1 MTNKES
7 RLKAAKNY
15 LNMVAVTLKKA
26 EEMAVEAIKDVLRP
40 CNGGWCPIGTEDY
53 AEDIYYVYAEPI
65 ENEFRRVKAIK
76 YDVPTDTLYLCVEFE
91 DENEAKRC
99 KAVVGSN
106 KDWSCGGWIIPFKQ
120 AFISDLHFLVDEVEA
135 NIEYAEG
142 YYAE

>member
-26 EEMAVEAIKDVLRP
+26 EETAVEAIKDVLRP
-40 CNGGWCPIGTEDY
+40 CKGDWCPIGTEDF
-53 AEDIYYVYAEPI
+53 ADDIYYVYAEPI
-65 ENEFRRVKAIK
+65 QNVFRRVTAIK
-76 YDVPTDTLYLCVEFE
+76 YDEDSDALYVCVEFK
-91 DENEAKRC
+91 DEEEAKRF
-99 KAVVGSN
+99 KAVAGSD
-106 KDWSCGGWIIPFKQ
+106 KDWSCGWWYIPFKD
-120 AFISDLHFLVDEVEA
+120 AFIADIHFLVDEIEA